1 MKNDVKMEKDQIHKA
16 KKWTIKLVHYSIKG
30 QMITSKQVPMSKPY
44 NLESK
49 VEIEPSYSTA
59 ELTLLLGTSVSEF
72 EFNLEWSIYNKREKK
87 PSALTSKQNELLP

>member
-30 QMITSKQVPMSKPY
+30 QMNTSKQVPMSKPY

-49 VEIEPSYSTA
+49 VEIEPLYNTA
-59 ELTLLLGTSVSEF
+59 ELTLLLGTSASEF
-72 EFNLEWSIYNKREKK
+72 EFNLEWSIYNKREKNNICINFK
-87 PSALTSKQNELLP
+87 TE